1 MPDGGEILWRGGWR
15 ADHSVRVGALSRPE
29 PGLLTGPETEQTG
42 VMLDTG
48 QVTDRNSSSSNTH
61 H

>member
-1 MPDGGEILWRGGWR
+1 MPDVCRSDGGGRVGVK
-15 ADHSVRVGALSRPE
+15 SVRVRALSRPE

-48 QVTDRNSSSSNTH
+48 QVTDPVH
-61 H
+61 